1 MSTKRQLFKQTAI
14 YTMSDGISKGLS
26 FLALPLV
33 SHYLVPEELGIAANF
48 DVLLSILMLLAGQSI
63 VNSLPY
69 FYYGKTM
76 EERGKFISN
85 LLFIIVVSNILFLIL
100 ILLFTCNLEKYLHI
114 SLALQLLTLV
124 TVISQLI
131 NATDLIVY
139 RMEEKPF
146 SFAKLQLSYTIL
158 SLSILCALVI
168 RCELGALGKILSVV
182 IASTVLSTI
191 HFYLLYKRHYIV
203 FSIDLSEIKSI
214 LRFGIPLL
222 PHSLSF
228 WFKSGFDKIILTT
241 YCGLAA
247 NGLYSMAMSFGAMF
261 TIFNSA
267 FSNSFIPYLQK
278 RLNNITEENKKNEVL
293 NIVRLSYK
301 LMAGFILISL
311 VVIFFCWVAIT
322 YFLDEKYVESFQFIP
337 WIITGLC
344 FNAIYGIV
352 IQFPYTVKKTLGM
365 GIITFSGSIIQLIL
379 TFLLVSRFGVDGI
392 KLSYVL
398 GCFIIMIGVWIYSN
412 KVYPMPWINAIFKRK

>member
-1 MSTKRQLFKQTAI
+1 MNNKKQLLKQTAI
-14 YTMSDGISKGLS
+14 YTISDGISKGLS

-33 SHYLVPEELGIAANF
+33 SHYLIPEELGIAANF

-69 FYYGKTM
+69 FYYGKTI

-85 LLFIIVVSNILFLIL
+85 LLFIIVVSNIVFLIL

-158 SLSILCALVI
+158 SLTILCGLVVYYD
-168 RCELGALGKILSVV
+168 LGALGKILSVV
-182 IASTVLSTI
+182 VASAVLSVF
-191 HFYLLYKRHYIV
+191 HFYLLYKRHYII
-203 FSIDLSEIKSI
+203 FSIDVDEIKEI

-278 RLNNITEENKKNEVL
+278 RLNNINEDNKEIEQL

-301 LMAGFILISL
+301 LMAGFMLISL
-311 VVIFFCWVAIT
+311 VVVFFCWVAIT
-322 YFLDEKYVESFQFIP
+322 YFLDEKYIESFQFIP

-365 GIITFSGSIIQLIL
+365 GVITFSGSIIQLFL
-379 TFLLVSRFGVDGI
+379 TYLLVSRYGVDGI
-392 KLSYVL
+392 KLSYVS

-412 KVYPMPWINAIFKRK
+412 KVYPMPWISAIFKK